1 MKKIE
6 LIKAT
11 ISDYSVIQNMARF
24 YAYDMSRDCGQQLKG
39 WEFPKNGLYECNDF
53 KKYLEGN
60 ANHAYLIK
68 VDDEL
73 AGFVFI
79 NKLEVMPIVD
89 WNMGEFFIVAKFQ
102 RSGIGRTI
110 AKQIFDQF
118 PGEWSV
124 GAIPQNTRALNF
136 WRKIIAEYTHGKF
149 HEIEKTSEQLKTAEH
164 PDPYPM
170 IILRFKTSQVS
181 SNQQATH
188 KLILRESTLQDETAF
203 LAMTQQ
209 SQAFHHPWIKAPLTH
224 DEFADYIRRYQQA
237 NQKSFLV
244 CSPENNIIG
253 VFNVSEIVYGCF
265 QSAYLGFYVSRD
277 YAGKGLMSE
286 GLELLLKKAFI
297 DLSLHRLEANIQPKN
312 TSSILLIQR
321 NGFRKE
327 GFSPRY
333 LKIDSEWRDH
343 ERWALTIE
351 DWKNR
356 NER

>member
-1 MKKIE
+1 MKRTE

-11 ISDYSVIQNMARF
+11 LADYEVVQNMARF
-24 YAYDMSRDCGQQLKG
+24 YAYDMSRDCGQQLEG

-60 ANHAYLIK
+60 SNHAFLIK
-68 VDDEL
+68 IDDEL
-73 AGFVFI
+73 AGFLFV
-79 NKLEVMPIVD
+79 NKLEVMPEVD
-89 WNMGEFFIVAKFQ
+89 WNIGEFFIVAKFQ

-110 AKQIFDQF
+110 AKRIFDQF

-136 WRKIIAEYTHGKF
+136 WRKIIVEYTHGKF
-149 HEIEKTSEQLKTAEH
+149 HEVEKTSEQLKTAEH

-170 IILRFKTSQVS
+170 ILLRFRTPQPTSG
-181 SNQQATH
+181 NRHATH
-188 KLILRESTLQDETAF
+188 KLILREPTLQDETAF

-209 SQAFHHPWIKAPLTH
+209 SQDFHHPWVKAPLTH
-224 DEFADYIRRYQQA
+224 SEFIEYIQRCQQP

-244 CSPENNIIG
+244 YSPENVIVG
-253 VFNVSEIVYGCF
+253 VFNISEIVFGCF
-265 QSAYLGFYVSRD
+265 QSAYLGFYVSKD
-277 YAGKGLMSE
+277 YAGKGLMSD
-286 GLELLLKKAFI
+286 GLNLLLNKAFI
-297 DLSLHRLEANIQPKN
+297 DLSLHRLEANIQPTN
-312 TSSILLIQR
+312 SSSIWLVQR

-333 LKIDSEWRDH
+333 LKIDNEWRDH

-351 DWKNR
+351 DW
-356 NER
+356 NEK